1 MNTGDK
7 VLWGTVVFGYM
18 ALCFILEASFM
29 QIANGIMGAALLV
42 LGDMWLDRITK
53 DERKFFAKLIITCGM
68 ILLVIGLIS
77 MCIPPASAT
86 IINQTTDTQ
95 ILWTWSDIEP
105 PYNIWLN
112 GEKVVDNSTLS
123 HYYIMSEEGNQY
135 ALTVVGNDTSETNTV
150 KVIYRNLPIFFI
162 ISVMASLVCFVVAL
176 RLMPTAIL
184 GLVIAVLTA
193 PAVLAS
199 DNYAPEI
206 RAIAGIWIGIAL
218 FIFAYLNGGR
228 KQ

>member
-7 VLWGTVVFGYM
+7 VLWGIVVLGYM

-29 QIANGIMGAALLV
+29 QIVNGMMGASLIV

-68 ILLVIGLIS
+68 ILLVIGLVS
-77 MCIPPASAT
+77 MCMPPASAT
-86 IINQTTDTQ
+86 IVNQTTDTQ

-105 PYNIWLN
+105 PYDIWLN

-123 HYYIMSEEGNQY
+123 HYYIDSEEGNQY
-135 ALTVVGNDTSETNTV
+135 ALTVIGNDTSETNTV
-150 KVIYRNLPIFFI
+150 KVIYRNLPIYFI
-162 ISVMASLVCFVVAL
+162 ISVLASLICFVIAL
-176 RLMPTAIL
+176 RLIPAAIL
-184 GLVIAVLTA
+184 GLVIMALTT

-199 DNYAPEI
+199 DSFAPEI

-218 FIFAYLNGGR
+218 FMFAYLNGG
-228 KQ
+228 KK

>member
-29 QIANGIMGAALLV
+29 QIVNGIMGASLLL
-42 LGDMWLDRITK
+42 LGDRWLDRITK
-53 DERKFFAKLIITCGM
+53 DERKYCAKLIIICGAA
-68 ILLVIGLIS
+68 LLVIGVIS

-105 PYNIWLN
+105 PYDIWLN
-112 GEKVVDNSTLS
+112 GQKVVDNSTLS
-123 HYYIMSEEGNQY
+123 HYYIDSEEGNQY
-135 ALTVVGNDTSETNTV
+135 ALTVIGNDTSETNTV
-150 KVIYRNLPIFFI
+150 QVIYRNLPIYFI
-162 ISVMASLVCFVVAL
+162 ISVLASLICFVIAL
-176 RLMPTAIL
+176 RLIPTAIL
-184 GLVIAVLTA
+184 GIVIMALTT

-199 DNYAPEI
+199 DSFAPEI

-218 FIFAYLNGGR
+218 FIFAYLNGG
-228 KQ
+228 KK

>member
-7 VLWGTVVFGYM
+7 VLWGIVVLGYM
-18 ALCFILEASFM
+18 SLCFILEASFM
-29 QIANGIMGAALLV
+29 QIVNGIMGSALLV

-53 DERKFFAKLIITCGM
+53 DERKYCAKLIIISGA

-86 IINQTTDTQ
+86 IVNQTTDTQ
-95 ILWTWSDIEP
+95 ILWAWSDIEP
-105 PYNIWLN
+105 PYYIWLN

-123 HYYIMSEEGNQY
+123 HYYIDSEEGNQY
-135 ALTVVGNDTSETNTV
+135 ALTVIGNDTSETNTV
-150 KVIYRNLPIFFI
+150 KVIYRNLPIYFI
-162 ISVMASLVCFVVAL
+162 ISVLASLICFVIAL
-176 RLMPTAIL
+176 RLIPAAIL
-184 GLVIAVLTA
+184 GLVIMALTT

-199 DNYAPEI
+199 DSYAPEI

-218 FIFAYLNGGR
+218 FMFAYLNGG
-228 KQ
+228 KK

>member
-7 VLWGTVVFGYM
+7 VLWGIVVLGYM

-29 QIANGIMGAALLV
+29 QIVNGMMGASLIV

-68 ILLVIGLIS
+68 ILLVIGLVS
-77 MCIPPASAT
+77 MCMPPAAAT
-86 IINQTTDTQ
+86 IVNQTTDTQ

-105 PYNIWLN
+105 PYDIWLN

-123 HYYIMSEEGNQY
+123 HYYIDSEEGNQY
-135 ALTVVGNDTSETNTV
+135 ALTVIGNDTSETNTV
-150 KVIYRNLPIFFI
+150 KVIYRNLPIYFI
-162 ISVMASLVCFVVAL
+162 ISVLASLICFVIAL
-176 RLMPTAIL
+176 RLIPAAIL
-184 GLVIAVLTA
+184 GLVIMALTT

-199 DNYAPEI
+199 DSFAPEI

-218 FIFAYLNGGR
+218 FMFAYLNGG
-228 KQ
+228 KK

>member
-7 VLWGTVVFGYM
+7 VLWGAVVLGYM
-18 ALCFILEASFM
+18 ALCFELEASFM
-29 QIANGIMGAALLV
+29 QIVNGIMGASLIV

-53 DERKFFAKLIITCGM
+53 DERKYCAKLIIISGA

-86 IINQTTDTQ
+86 IVNQTTDTQ
-95 ILWTWSDIEP
+95 ILWAWSDIEP
-105 PYNIWLN
+105 PYDIWLN

-123 HYYIMSEEGNQY
+123 HYYITAEEGNQY
-135 ALTVVGNDTSETNTV
+135 ALTVIGNDTSETNTV
-150 KVIYRNLPIFFI
+150 RVIYRNLPIYFI
-162 ISVMASLVCFVVAL
+162 ISVLASLVCFVIAL
-176 RLMPTAIL
+176 RLMPAAIL
-184 GLVIAVLTA
+184 GLVIMALTT

-199 DNYAPEI
+199 DSYAPEI

-218 FIFAYLNGGR
+218 FIFAYLNGG
-228 KQ
+228 KK

>member
-7 VLWGTVVFGYM
+7 VLWGAAIFGYM
-18 ALCFILEASFM
+18 ALCIIQEPSCM
-29 QIANGIMGAALLV
+29 QIVNGMMGASLIV

-53 DERKFFAKLIITCGM
+53 EERKYCAKLIIISGA

-86 IINQTTDTQ
+86 IVNQTTDTQ
-95 ILWTWSDIEP
+95 ILWAWSDIEP

-123 HYYIMSEEGNQY
+123 HYYITAEEGNQY
-135 ALTVVGNDTSETNTV
+135 ALTVIGNDTSETNTV
-150 KVIYRNLPIFFI
+150 RVIYRNLPIYFI
-162 ISVMASLVCFVVAL
+162 ISVMASLLCFVIAL
-176 RLMPTAIL
+176 RLMPAGIL
-184 GLVIAVLTA
+184 GLVIMALTT

-199 DNYAPEI
+199 DSYAPEI

-218 FIFAYLNGGR
+218 FIFSFLNGG
-228 KQ
+228 KK

>member
-7 VLWGTVVFGYM
+7 VLWGIVVLGYM
-18 ALCFILEASFM
+18 ALCFEIEASFM
-29 QIANGIMGAALLV
+29 QIVNGMMGASLIV

-68 ILLVIGLIS
+68 ILLVIGLVS
-77 MCIPPASAT
+77 MCMPPASAT
-86 IINQTTDTQ
+86 IVNQTTDTQ

-105 PYNIWLN
+105 PYDIWLN

-123 HYYIMSEEGNQY
+123 HYYIDSEEGNQY
-135 ALTVVGNDTSETNTV
+135 ALTVIGNDTSETNTV
-150 KVIYRNLPIFFI
+150 KVIYRNLPIYFI
-162 ISVMASLVCFVVAL
+162 ISVLASLICFVIAL
-176 RLMPTAIL
+176 RLIPAAIL
-184 GLVIAVLTA
+184 GLVIMALTT

-199 DNYAPEI
+199 DSFAPEI

-218 FIFAYLNGGR
+218 FMFAYLNGG
-228 KQ
+228 KK